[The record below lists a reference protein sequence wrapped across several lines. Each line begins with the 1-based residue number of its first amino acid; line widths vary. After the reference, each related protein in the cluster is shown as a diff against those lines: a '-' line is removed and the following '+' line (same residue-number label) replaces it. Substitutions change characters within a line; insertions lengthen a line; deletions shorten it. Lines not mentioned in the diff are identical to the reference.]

1 MKGIVCVNGK
11 FVPSCKAKISVF
23 DKGLQYGGGVFETMR
38 AYRGRIF
45 LFDKH
50 MERLANGARMLRIT
64 PPKAKI
70 LKKKALR
77 VLKEN
82 NLLLSDAYLKIM
94 LTAGNNGKKPA
105 SIIVSRKLDAKG
117 ISLMQ
122 KNGITAITLRGWTNP
137 FGAIKSLSY
146 MRSVLGKI
154 EAGNRGALEAIFT
167 SQEGYILEG
176 ASTNVF
182 LVKNGCLKTPGI
194 GTPARRP
201 VLSGVEGVGR
211 ATPDNSAILRGV
223 TRDAV
228 IRLARDK
235 GLRVKETRISVKDL
249 KTCDEAFVTNSI
261 MEITPL
267 KKVDSIKIKT
277 GPITALLLAAYK
289 ELASAPLYITGVSRM
304 KKTFAR

>member
-1 MKGIVCVNGK
+1 MKGTVCVNGK
-11 FVPSCKAKISVF
+11 LLPSDKARISVF
-23 DKGLQYGGGVFETMR
+23 DNGLQYGDGVFETMR

-45 LFDKH
+45 LFEEH
-50 MERLANGARMLRIT
+50 MERLANGARILRIT
-64 PPKAKI
+64 PPQAKI
-70 LKKKALR
+70 IKKNALR

-94 LTAGNNGKKPA
+94 LTAGHNKGKPA
-105 SIIVSRKLDAKG
+105 SIIISRKLNAG
-117 ISLMQ
+117 EISLTQ

-154 EAGNRGALEAIFT
+154 EADNRGAFEAIFT
-167 SQEGYILEG
+167 SPEGYILEG

-182 LVKNGCLKTPGI
+182 LVKNKILKTPGI
-194 GTPARRP
+194 GKAARRP
-201 VLSGVEGVGR
+201 VLSGIEGVGR

-249 KTCDEAFVTNSI
+249 ETCDEAFVTNSI

-289 ELASAPLYITGVSRM
+289 ELARRRFTLPT
-304 KKTFAR
+304 

>member
-11 FVPSCKAKISVF
+11 FVSSYKAKISVF
-23 DKGLQYGGGVFETMR
+23 DKGLQYGDGAFETMR
-38 AYRGRIF
+38 AYCGRIF
-45 LFDKH
+45 LFEEH
-50 MERLANGARMLRIT
+50 MERLADGARMLRIT
-64 PPKAKI
+64 PPEAKI

-94 LTAGNNGKKPA
+94 LTAGNNEKKSA
-105 SIIVSRKLDAKG
+105 LIIVSRKLDAKG

-167 SQEGYILEG
+167 SREGYILEG

-194 GTPARRP
+194 GK
-201 VLSGVEGVGR
+201 S
-211 ATPDNSAILRGV
+211 TPDNLAILQGV

-289 ELASAPLYITGVSRM
+289 ELASAPLYITNVSRM